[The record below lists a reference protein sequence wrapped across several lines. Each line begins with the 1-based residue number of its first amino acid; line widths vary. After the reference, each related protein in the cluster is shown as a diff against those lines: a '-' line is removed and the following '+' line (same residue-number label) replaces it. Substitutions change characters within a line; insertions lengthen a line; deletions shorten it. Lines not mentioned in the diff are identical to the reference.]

1 MSFTISRRSENH
13 FLYVLSTSFVS
24 FKDCSL
30 GRVVVIRLSCVLSLS
45 DYHMFYRILCFIVIR
60 LSYVLHK
67 SAIKSSNIYDKL
79 DELVFLLQISH
90 FNTNM
95 WFKYISRYGMVQEK
109 RTISKYLVSIA
120 SNVFVSDVLSCYFI
134 FFLNEFYA
142 SLVVC
147 FIYIIVL
154 PCVIPK
160 NNTII

>member
-1 MSFTISRRSENH
+1 M
-13 FLYVLSTSFVS
+13 
-24 FKDCSL
+24 
-30 GRVVVIRLSCVLSLS
+30 
-45 DYHMFYRILCFIVIR
+45 
-60 LSYVLHK
+60 LHK
-67 SAIKSSNIYDKL
+67 AAIKSSKIYDKL

-134 FFLNEFYA
+134 FFLNEFYV